1 MSKIVSYKNCTGTI
15 IIESKIKDK
24 SNIELDKVIVNLGVH
39 IWDVSRH
46 SERERE
52 RERERESIN
61 CSECQHEQIVCFIKN
76 KGILPLT

>member
-1 MSKIVSYKNCTGTI
+1 MSKIVSYKNCTGKI

-52 RERERESIN
+52 RESIN

-76 KGILPLT
+76 KGILTLT